1 MEGTL
6 EQATIGWQDNSGS
19 QGTELVTVGEGFV
32 SDSFT
37 WEAKTFSGDDIPWL
51 SLSSENG
58 EATGELGGGDF
69 MNIFAQVNANDLED
83 GIYNANISITS
94 PDVDPQGVQINLT
107 VTGENS
113 SPTLPFI
120 DISGSENGI
129 VSLPEDIDPLFSTF
143 ASKYTHIPTER
154 VIDDMELLGWK
165 PIEAKEVKA
174 RKLSTRGFQKH
185 LLVFR
190 NDDVVINGKDGDT
203 VFPQILLTNSHD
215 GKNAFTFQAGLY
227 RLVCEN
233 GLVIAD
239 TQFEDVKMRHM
250 GYTFED
256 LQEKIKEMVEKLP
269 LTVESMNKMKAQE
282 MEQEQIIQF
291 AKDAIN
297 TRFSEKELNRIKIDI
312 DALLKPTRIEDKG
325 SDLWSVFNVVQEKII
340 DGDFEYRAGG
350 KLRKARQIK
359 NFKQDMKIN
368 KELFEV
374 ALNYV
379 N

>member
-1 MEGTL
+1 MLNE
-6 EQATIGWQDNSGS
+6 EQLQT
-19 QGTELVTVGEGFV
+19 
-32 SDSFT
+32 
-37 WEAKTFSGDDIPWL
+37 AKYL
-51 SLSSENG
+51 SK
-58 EATGELGGGDF
+58 
-69 MNIFAQVNANDLED
+69 
-83 GIYNANISITS
+83 ANIKSLAPS
-94 PDVDPQGVQINLT
+94 VFSDKPSEDV
-107 VTGENS
+107 S
-113 SPTLPFI
+113 
-120 DISGSENGI
+120 
-129 VSLPEDIDPLFSTF
+129 
-143 ASKYTHIPTER
+143 SKYTHIPTER

-256 LQEKIKEMVEKLP
+256 LQVLIKEMVEKLP
-269 LTVESMNKMKAQE
+269 LTVESMNQMKAKE
-282 MEQEQIIQF
+282 LEQEQILAF
-291 AKDAIN
+291 AKEAIN
-297 TRFSEKELNRIKIDI
+297 TRFTEKEVNRIKIDW
-312 DALLKPTRIEDKG
+312 DAFIEPVRKEDEG
-325 SDLWSVFNVVQEKII
+325 NDLWSVFNVVQEKLIE
-340 DGDFEYRAGG
+340 GDFDYTIGG
-350 KLRKARQIK
+350 KARKARGIK

-368 KELFEV
+368 KELFEL
-374 ALNYV
+374 ALDYC
-379 N
+379 